1 MPFQIDTFTRSP
13 LCIVCYLAGGR
24 VRAFSR
30 VARFRAGQELT
41 QGQRIEIS
49 AIALAY
55 LRPLFQAS
63 RSPERI
69 RRSLI
74 WERLFE
80 SGGTAR

>member
-1 MPFQIDTFTRSP
+1 MLFQIDTFTRSP

-30 VARFRAGQELT
+30 LARFRAGRELT

-49 AIALAY
+49 AMAPAY
-55 LRPLFQAS
+55 LRPLFQDS
-63 RSPERI
+63 VTLKEFVD
-69 RRSLI
+69 SLI